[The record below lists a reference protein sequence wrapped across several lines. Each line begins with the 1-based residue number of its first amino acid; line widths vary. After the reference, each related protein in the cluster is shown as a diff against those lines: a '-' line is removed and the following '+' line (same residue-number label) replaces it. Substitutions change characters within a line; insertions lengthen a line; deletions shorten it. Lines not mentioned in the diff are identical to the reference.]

1 MAHFP
6 PESVSS
12 LVFFTK
18 KEVALQLRITERTLF
33 NIMAAGEITW
43 VRVGSQAR
51 FTPADIA
58 GYLERGRRPKVKKQV
73 FPDVLQ
79 MRMGR

>member
-43 VRVGSQAR
+43 VRVGSQASR
-51 FTPADIA
+51 VSRKRTKTEGEKAGIPGCSANADGA
-58 GYLERGRRPKVKKQV
+58 VG
-73 FPDVLQ
+73 
-79 MRMGR
+79 